1 VERLRLLSG
10 ELGPAQRD
18 DLHNRSLPRRNF
30 SNASRNAFSPI
41 GAAITSFLRLPS
53 GSFVSA
59 YGLVIAASGPRRL
72 RGEPAD
78 HQLQLAVLKGR
89 DQRLLA
95 ADDAFNLCLQGSG
108 ELSQQVDLGS
118 RRLAG
123 PADVDPR
130 RVRRDTPAP
139 STRSPAPRSSRGQQE
154 SSARSPRPA
163 RTCLTTEPR
172 SAATC
177 LQTSQPLLRRAGM
190 GAVTPRSRQ
199 PGRSLFSLHI
209 CQTVPM

>member
-1 VERLRLLSG
+1 VEHLRLLSG

-89 DQRLLA
+89 NQRLLA
-95 ADDAFNLCLQGSG
+95 ADDPFNLCLRGSG
-108 ELSQQVDLGS
+108 NS
-118 RRLAG
+118 R
-123 PADVDPR
+123 
-130 RVRRDTPAP
+130 TK
-139 STRSPAPRSSRGQQE
+139 STSVLDGSPAPLMYFYDGFGETRPHRRPAHPLQGRLRVSRNRQPAARGQHE
-154 SSARSPRPA
+154 
-163 RTCLTTEPR
+163 
-172 SAATC
+172 
-177 LQTSQPLLRRAGM
+177 RA
-190 GAVTPRSRQ
+190 
-199 PGRSLFSLHI
+199 
-209 CQTVPM
+209 

>member
-1 VERLRLLSG
+1 MERLRLLSG
-10 ELGPAQRD
+10 ELGPAERD
-18 DLHNRSLPRRNF
+18 DLHNISLPRRNF

-95 ADDAFNLCLQGSG
+95 ADDPFNPVTAGS
-108 ELSQQVDLGS
+108 DDS
-118 RRLAG
+118 R
-123 PADVDPR
+123 
-130 RVRRDTPAP
+130 TK
-139 STRSPAPRSSRGQQE
+139 STSVLDGSPAPLMSIHGGFGETRPHCRPAHPLQGLLGVSRNRQPAARGQHE
-154 SSARSPRPA
+154 
-163 RTCLTTEPR
+163 
-172 SAATC
+172 
-177 LQTSQPLLRRAGM
+177 RA
-190 GAVTPRSRQ
+190 
-199 PGRSLFSLHI
+199 
-209 CQTVPM
+209 